1 MPVFRRSLTGCSPS
15 VSQDTNTMQYELM
28 KAIAIRRC
36 VTIVG
41 DPDQSSNSSV
51 VSPFELAENS
61 FISLWL
67 ALSRGHKPF
76 EDAKRCCPI

>member
-1 MPVFRRSLTGCSPS
+1 MPTSRGYLTEYIPF

-41 DPDQSSNSSV
+41 DPDQSSNSFV
-51 VSPFELAENS
+51 IFRLEA
-61 FISLWL
+61 
-67 ALSRGHKPF
+67 R
-76 EDAKRCCPI
+76 